1 MLLIKEYT
9 NKEGKTLRGKVSP
22 SNLRW
27 YGVEEDLIKAYS
39 IADNK
44 LQAIYACKAKQ
55 GEEEIM
61 KRDELFKA
69 KMKAQE
75 AIEKRLEE
83 L

>member
-1 MLLIKEYT
+1 MLLTKEYT
-9 NKEGKTLRGKVSP
+9 SKEGKTVQGKVSP

-44 LQAIYACKAKQ
+44 LQAFCGCTTEWG
-55 GEEEIM
+55 GEETA
-61 KRDELFKA
+61 KRDELFEA

>member
-1 MLLIKEYT
+1 MLLTKEYT
-9 NKEGKTLRGKVSP
+9 NKEGKTVQGKVSP

-44 LQAIYACKAKQ
+44 LQAFCGCTAEW
-55 GEEEIM
+55 GEEETA
-61 KRDELFKA
+61 KRDELFEA
-69 KMKAQE
+69 KMKAQT